1 MLYTFFPLISVPNPL
16 SGYLKPAA
24 LLSVS
29 FPDTQFPCLCSPLH
43 RENPHCSR
51 RKKENIRQQPIYQ
64 SIANHNLKAC
74 TNKTHAVLYDTEI
87 IPKKLFRAVSIS
99 KNTLQNDRKRGK
111 QCV

>member
-1 MLYTFFPLISVPNPL
+1 MKTLPYGILLHIITPGLVFANQPGRSMIPL
-16 SGYLKPAA
+16 SAT
-24 LLSVS
+24 LL
-29 FPDTQFPCLCSPLH
+29 LY